1 MAWID
6 LLRCRGAI
14 AVGCRPVDGFIKV
27 GILGVEASAEGAA
40 AVLVDTASSGD
51 RYPVQLPAAGVYY
64 RVLLER
70 LFDAP
75 TD

>member
-14 AVGCRPVDGFIKV
+14 AVGCRPVDGFIRV

-40 AVLVDTASSGD
+40 AVLVNTDDGAK
-51 RYPVQLPAAGVYY
+51 YPVQLPAAGVYY

-70 LFDAP
+70 LPDAP
-75 TD
+75 TV